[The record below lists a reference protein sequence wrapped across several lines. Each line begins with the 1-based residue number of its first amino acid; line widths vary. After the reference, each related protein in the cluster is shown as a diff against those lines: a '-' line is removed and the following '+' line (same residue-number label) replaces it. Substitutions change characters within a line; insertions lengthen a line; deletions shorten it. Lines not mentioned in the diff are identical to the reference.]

1 MALQSL
7 NHVTI
12 RPHDL
17 EATRN
22 FYVDVVGLREGAR
35 PPFGFPGYWLYAG
48 DMPVIHLVG
57 KGNSTDA
64 FVGYTGAA
72 QAGAGSGAVDHV
84 AFTYDAEDYD
94 KRRAAIEALGFACKR
109 QTVPDLGLRQLF
121 IKDPDAVLV
130 ELNFPAE

>member
-22 FYVDVVGLREGAR
+22 FYVDIVGLWEGAR
-35 PPFGFPGYWLYAG
+35 PPFEFPGYWLYAR
-48 DMPVIHLVG
+48 DVPVIHLVG
-57 KGNSTDA
+57 AGNPTDE
-64 FVGYTGAA
+64 FVGYTGSARP
-72 QAGAGSGAVDHV
+72 GAGSGAVDHV
-84 AFTYDAEDYD
+84 AFAYDAEDYD
-94 KRRAAIEALGFACKR
+94 KTCAAIEALGFACKR